1 MISLSQVFRW
11 YAAGSLH
18 RSNGA
23 LLTPFNETV
32 LLMVRQVFLAAAILL
47 LSSTVAKSDDASLD
61 KGSVPGTN
69 PVTTDTSGVEELSS
83 AFRNL
88 VPESLDQLREI
99 EQVTTRLIPQL
110 KECTVNIRVG
120 ASQGS
125 GVIVSSDG
133 LILTAAHVV
142 TRPGRRV
149 SIVFQNGD
157 TYRGKVLGRNTTLDA
172 AMVQLESDRTDW
184 PHCELGTMDSF
195 NQGDWCIVLGHPGG
209 YMEERGLVTRL
220 GRVVHKTKWY
230 VQSDCELVG
239 GDSGGPIFDMRGKLI
254 GISTRIGEDTSANFH
269 VPISAY
275 HDGWDR
281 MLASEDYHSHSGA
294 YLGLSGD
301 PVEGGV
307 GLKLTDVYPGTPA
320 DVAGL
325 RVGDVVVT
333 VESKRVT
340 DTKQLSELVGEF
352 VPGETVKMEIIRG
365 GKPQTIDVRLGL
377 RFD

>member
-1 MISLSQVFRW
+1 
-11 YAAGSLH
+11 
-18 RSNGA
+18 
-23 LLTPFNETV
+23 
-32 LLMVRQVFLAAAILL
+32 MVRHVFLAAAILVL
-47 LSSTVAKSDDASLD
+47 NSTTALPDDASLN
-61 KGSVPGTN
+61 KGTVPAAST
-69 PVTTDTSGVEELSS
+69 VTTDTSGVEELPT

-88 VPESLDQLREI
+88 VPESLEQLREI
-99 EQVTTRLIPQL
+99 EQFTTRLVPQL

-120 ASQGS
+120 PSQGS

-195 NQGDWCIVLGHPGG
+195 DQGDWCIVLGHPGG
-209 YMEERGLVTRL
+209 FMEDRGLVTRL

-340 DTKQLSELVGEF
+340 DTKQLAELVGEF
-352 VPGETVKMEIIRG
+352 VPGETVKMEIVRN
-365 GKPQTIDVRLGL
+365 GKPQTIEVRLGL